1 MYTGVSLYGDGRLK
15 LPTRE
20 SLLDKEEVAKSIS
33 RINSGLPVAYVA
45 NYVKDYPLNRTAG
58 LQIMTFGH
66 LTCGTKIGVLI
77 NGIKLYVDVLPMDII
92 RADFDNEEKA
102 LLLEMDREGVTD
114 ERVAYSRVKD
124 FPMFRSFAKKANT
137 FAKTSHSINMEI
149 IYKKIFN
156 IGFQPTFVG
165 YRIYYNS
172 VASLRNAVY
181 EKDNIYSAYMCKELF
196 VASYST
202 SNIADL
208 VGARQD
214 KYFGSWMALTKY
226 TKISGGSDG
235 FSKLK
240 YNLLINVNDYVKVTD
255 FGYERLGIT
264 SNTLNICKSVHLSID
279 IETADVGKV
288 EDIKSENINKGILSE
303 SNAIFNIGCVVAL
316 ENSKPAL
323 RINIINTQAKPYV
336 IKKVYKELAVPGQLT
351 IVTTSCKETLEAF
364 IKIVKELMPDFVYGY
379 NSLDFD
385 IPQLLLSLRYYNL
398 FDLFYEEVSLARSDS
413 PTSYKH
419 IYKNGKFEYRHNES
433 GYTHWSNISTTSLVS
448 GISGSHKYGDVKLK
462 LNNAKLPS
470 LKIKQMMK
478 NYHHIDIPGIIM
490 LDVMLISWKQYP
502 GDNNKGGMNYY
513 LTKNKMKV
521 KLDMPYY
528 KIWLFYSMSAEY
540 DICAIPTEVDEKYY
554 LGDKEIGKAVY
565 DAMDG
570 LSLLASFQLIVEYC
584 SYDAEAAMLL
594 INTYN
599 YMSTKRKFC
608 ELVNLPLE
616 RIINR
621 ADGSKVENSLRRTL
635 TKNNYVFI
643 EECLN
648 MGNTEGFSAG
658 KIKRI
663 IDTNPNML
671 HYHIKQKAPKNTGG
685 HVEIHR
691 NGRIKVTFIVDGK
704 PYLLDIPIDALD
716 FASLYPSIMMAFN
729 LCYTT
734 IILDVRIVDYVRKY
748 MPDIKIHE
756 MSAAEIVAESDFPNE
771 MNEYYSRYY
780 NVASFK
786 DSTIYIL
793 QHSNEKSKYG
803 IFAQN
808 MGAFFD
814 ARGKTKANMKEADDN
829 AGDIIMKR
837 ITDKSFIKLHDE
849 HRANGG
855 KLNIKEF
862 AEKYSL
868 ENDSEYVNYKIT
880 HCNENLSQL
889 CVKVAMN
896 TVYGTLDYVDSP
908 IYSPLIASIITFY
921 ARRYLKHSNDFCIK
935 HGRTPVYNDTDSTYY
950 YHPLEIFQ
958 STVEK
963 YVRGQITKKEFD
975 RKMVHKSIKNSCDTY
990 SLKKFYEDK
999 IKLLTND
1006 IPEDEIDHSKI
1017 ERLKAKIAN
1026 IKPGQQF
1033 ADLIN
1038 KSFAEKSGGPFL
1050 KQVREETLY
1059 PAVFC
1064 MLKKYFGLVHTTK
1077 YVDKYSINDILFRGI
1092 KIRVANVNKF
1102 EKNFTW
1108 DIIRRIID
1116 EDSDIRD
1123 IVFQQLDNLF
1133 NYQVDYNDL
1142 SVFENVARYKSKG
1155 GKADLLGM
1163 IKRFERTRNYVGDP
1177 KLQYLLRT
1185 PFELENVYYVFVR
1198 NNEPYTITGLV
1209 NNPKKQD
1216 LNEYSDVVKYIHA
1229 KNHPLGLPYMEIDL
1243 LRYIAGTASTCA
1255 QLLSYDKS
1263 FGYIPGMKNKDYV
1276 RKIAKY
1282 VVKYCKDRYAESIS
1296 AAHEENKLYKK
1307 FIKDGSVFKM
1317 LIDKMTDCEVLRM
1330 SIERMIHLSPK
1341 LRYSEKLRTIAY
1353 RGHTDLNIS
1362 NNDFYGDFIDQDY
1375 VDTVHHIQTLAESE
1389 FNDICDYIDYM
1400 RDKIINTLHNYV
1412 KCEFRNQPYE
1422 VIPLDEQ
1429 LSGELTYCELV
1440 FHNFTKYTVYY
1451 NGIIEIFSMKDLQN
1465 LQAPPLH

>member
-1 MYTGVSLYGDGRLK
+1 MYTGVHLYGDGRLK

-20 SLLDKEEVAKSIS
+20 SLLDKSEVDKSIS
-33 RINSGLPVAYVA
+33 RINAGLPVAYVA

-77 NGIKLYVDVLPMDII
+77 NGIKLYVDILPMNIVL
-92 RADFDNEEKA
+92 ADYENEEKA
-102 LLLEMDREGVTD
+102 VLLEMDREGITD
-114 ERVAYSRVKD
+114 EKVAYSKVKD
-124 FPMFRSFAKKANT
+124 FPMFRSFAKKANM
-137 FAKTSHSINMEI
+137 FAKVSHSINMDI

-156 IGFQPTFVG
+156 VGFQPTFVG

-172 VASLRNAVY
+172 IASLRNAVY
-181 EKDNIYSAYMCKELF
+181 EKDNIYSAYMNEELF

-226 TKISGGSDG
+226 TKITGGPDG

-240 YNLLINVNDYVKVTD
+240 YNLSININDYVKVTEID
-255 FGYERLGIT
+255 YERLGIQ
-264 SNTLNICKSVHLSID
+264 SSTLNICKSVHLSID
-279 IETADVGKV
+279 IETADTGKM
-288 EDIKSENINKGILSE
+288 EDIKSENVNKGILSE

-316 ENSKPAL
+316 ENNLNPNI
-323 RINIINTQAKPYV
+323 RINIINTQAKPYI
-336 IKKVYKELAVPGQLT
+336 IKQVYKELAVPGQLT
-351 IVTTSCKETLEAF
+351 IVTTSCKQTLEAF
-364 IKIVKELMPDFVYGY
+364 IRIVKELTPDFVYGY

-419 IYKNGKFEYRHNES
+419 VYKNGRFEYRHNES

-478 NYHHIDIPGIIM
+478 NYHHVDIPGIIM

-513 LTKNKMKV
+513 LAKNKMKV

-528 KIWLFYSMSAEY
+528 KIWLFYSMSTEY
-540 DICAIPTEVDEKYY
+540 DIRAIPTEVDGRYY
-554 LGDKEIGKAVY
+554 LSDKEIDKAVY
-565 DAMDG
+565 AAMDG
-570 LSLLASFQLIVEYC
+570 LSLLANFQLIVEYC

-594 INTYN
+594 VGKYN

-635 TKNNYVFI
+635 VKNNYVFI

-648 MGNTEGFSAG
+648 IGDTEGFSAG

-663 IDTNPNML
+663 VNMNPNIM

-685 HVEIHR
+685 HVAIHR
-691 NGRIKVTFIVDGK
+691 NGRIKVTFIVDGE

-734 IILDVRIVDYVRKY
+734 IIFDVKIVDYVRKY
-748 MPDIKIHE
+748 MPDVKIHE
-756 MSAAEIVAESDFPNE
+756 LSASELVAESKFPVQ

-780 NVASFK
+780 KLASFK

-793 QHSNEKSKYG
+793 QHSNERSKYG

-814 ARGKTKANMKEADDN
+814 ARGKTKANMNKADEL
-829 AGDIIMKR
+829 AGEIIEKR
-837 ITDKSFIKLHDE
+837 ISDNSFIELHAKHLAD
-849 HRANGG
+849 GG

-868 ENDSEYVNYKIT
+868 ENDSDYVNYKIT
-880 HCNENLSQL
+880 YCNENLSQL

-896 TVYGTLDYVDSP
+896 TVYGTLDYVESP

-921 ARRYLKHSNDFCIK
+921 ARRYLAYSNEFCLR

-950 YHPLEIFQ
+950 YHPLEVFQ

-990 SLKKFYEDK
+990 SLTKFYKDK
-999 IKLLTND
+999 IKSLTED
-1006 IPEDEIDHSKI
+1006 IPEDKIDHAKI

-1026 IKPGQQF
+1026 IKPGEQF

-1077 YVDKYSINDILFRGI
+1077 YVDKYSMSDVLFRGI

-1102 EKNFTW
+1102 EKNFIW

-1116 EDSDIRD
+1116 EGKDIRE
-1123 IVFQQLDNLF
+1123 IVFEQLDKSF
-1133 NYQVDYNDL
+1133 DFEVDYSDL
-1142 SVFENVARYKSKG
+1142 SIFENTARYKSKG
-1155 GKADLLGM
+1155 GKADLQGM
-1163 IKRFERTRNYVGDP
+1163 IKRFERTRNYIGDP
-1177 KLQYLLRT
+1177 KLRYLLRT

-1209 NNPKKQD
+1209 NRPKRQD
-1216 LNEYSDVVKYIHA
+1216 LNEYSDVVKYVYE
-1229 KNHPLGLPYMEIDL
+1229 KNHPLGLPYMEVDL

-1255 QLLSYDKS
+1255 QLLTYDRT
-1263 FGYIPGMKNKDYV
+1263 FGYVPGMKSKDYV
-1276 RKIAKY
+1276 PKIAKY
-1282 VVKYCKDRYAESIS
+1282 IVKYCKNRYAESIS

-1307 FIKDGSVFKM
+1307 FIKDGSVFRT
-1317 LIDKMTDCEVLRM
+1317 LIAKMTDCEVLRM

-1353 RGHTDLNIS
+1353 KGNTDLS
-1362 NNDFYGDFIDQDY
+1362 VADDHGDFIDKDY
-1375 VDTVHHIQTLAESE
+1375 VDTVHHIQDLAETE
-1389 FNDICDYIDYM
+1389 FNNICDYIDYM
-1400 RDKIINTLHNYV
+1400 RDKIIDTLHGYT
-1412 KCEFRNQPYE
+1412 KCEFRGQPYE
-1422 VIPLDEQ
+1422 VAPLDEQ
-1429 LSGELTYCELV
+1429 LAGELTYCELV

-1451 NGIIEIFSMKDLQN
+1451 ICVNEIFSMKDSQ
-1465 LQAPPLH
+1465 QFKAPPLH

>member
-1 MYTGVSLYGDGRLK
+1 MYTGVYLYGDKKLK
-15 LPTRE
+15 LPDRS
-20 SLLDKEEVAKSIS
+20 SLLDKAEVDRSIS

-45 NYVKDYPLNRTAG
+45 NYVKDYPINRTAG

-77 NGIKLYVDVLPMDII
+77 NGIKLYMDLLPMNIVL
-92 RADFDNEEKA
+92 ADFENEEKA
-102 LLLEMDREGVTD
+102 VLLAMDREGVTD
-114 ERVAYSRVKD
+114 ERIAYSQVKD
-124 FPMFRSFAKKANT
+124 FPMFRSFAKQANM
-137 FAKTSHSINMEI
+137 FSKTSHSSGMDI

-156 IGFQPTFVG
+156 VGFQPTFVG

-172 VASLRNAVY
+172 ITSLRNAVY
-181 EKDNIYSAYMCKELF
+181 EKNNANSAYMNQELF

-226 TKISGGSDG
+226 TKITGGSDG

-240 YNLLINVNDYVKVTD
+240 YNLSINVNDYVKVTD
-255 FGYERLGIT
+255 FGCEKLGVPD
-264 SNTLNICKSVHLSID
+264 SVFNIYKSVHLSLD
-279 IETADVGKV
+279 IETADVGKM
-288 EDIKSENINKGILSE
+288 EDIKSENSNKGILSE

-316 ENSKPAL
+316 EKNKPAL

-336 IKKVYKELAVPGQLT
+336 IKKVYKALAVPGQLT

-364 IKIVKELMPDFVYGY
+364 IKIVKELTPDFIYGY

-413 PTSYKH
+413 PFSYKH
-419 IYKNGKFEYRHNES
+419 VYKNGKFEYRHNES

-448 GISGSHKYGDVKLK
+448 GISGSHKYNDVRLK

-478 NYHHIDIPGIIM
+478 NYHYVDIPGIIM

-502 GDNNKGGMNYY
+502 NDNNKGGMNYY
-513 LTKNKMKV
+513 LDKNKMKT

-528 KIWLFYSMSAEY
+528 KIWLFYSMSGKY
-540 DICAIPTEVDEKYY
+540 DICAIPTEIEERYY
-554 LGDKEIGKAVY
+554 LGDEEISKAVY
-565 DAMDG
+565 NAMDG
-570 LSLLASFQLIVEYC
+570 LSLLANFQLIVEYC

-599 YMSTKRKFC
+599 FMSTKRKFC

-635 TKNNYVFI
+635 VKNNYVFI

-648 MGNTEGFSAG
+648 MGDTEGFSAG

-663 IDTNPNML
+663 IDMNPNMM
-671 HYHIKQKAPKNTGG
+671 HYHIKQKAPINTGG
-685 HVEIHR
+685 HVAIHR
-691 NGRIKVTFIVDGK
+691 NGRIKVTFIIDGK
-704 PYLLDIPIDALD
+704 PYLFDIPIDALD
-716 FASLYPSIMMAFN
+716 FASLYPSIIMAFN

-734 IILDVRIVDYVRKY
+734 IIFDVKIVDYVRKY
-748 MPDIKIHE
+748 MPHVKIHE
-756 MSAAEIVAESDFPNE
+756 LLASELVSESKFPVQ

-780 NVASFK
+780 KLASFK

-814 ARGKTKANMKEADDN
+814 ARGKTKANMNKADEL
-829 AGDIIMKR
+829 AGEIIEKR
-837 ITDKSFIKLHDE
+837 ISDNSFIDLHAKYLAD
-849 HRANGG
+849 GG

-868 ENDSEYVNYKIT
+868 ENDSDYVNYKIT

-896 TVYGTLDYVDSP
+896 TVYGTLDYVESP

-921 ARRYLKHSNDFCIK
+921 ARRYLSYSNEFCIR

-963 YVRGQITKKEFD
+963 YVRGKITKKEFD

-990 SLKKFYEDK
+990 SLTKFYKDK
-999 IKLLTND
+999 IRLLTED
-1006 IPEDEIDHSKI
+1006 IPEDKIDYVKI
-1017 ERLKAKIAN
+1017 ERLKAKIAG
-1026 IKPGQQF
+1026 IEPGEQF

-1077 YVDKYSINDILFRGI
+1077 YIDKYSMSDVLFRGI

-1108 DIIRRIID
+1108 EIIRRIID
-1116 EDSDIRD
+1116 EGRDIRE
-1123 IVFQQLDNLF
+1123 IIFEQLDKSF
-1133 NYQVDYNDL
+1133 NYEVNYSDL
-1142 SVFENVARYKSKG
+1142 SVFENTARYKSKG
-1155 GKADLLGM
+1155 GKADLQGM

-1177 KLQYLLRT
+1177 KLHYLLRT

-1209 NNPKKQD
+1209 NNPKRQD
-1216 LNEYSDVVKYIHA
+1216 LNEYSDVVKYIYE
-1229 KNHPLGLPYMEIDL
+1229 KNKPLGSPYMEVDL
-1243 LRYIAGTASTCA
+1243 LRYITGTASTCA
-1255 QLLSYDKS
+1255 QLLTYDTS
-1263 FGYIPGMKNKDYV
+1263 FGYVDGMKSKDYAP
-1276 RKIAKY
+1276 KIAKY
-1282 VVKYCKDRYAESIS
+1282 IVKYCKNRYAESIL

-1307 FIKDGSVFKM
+1307 FIKDGSVFKT
-1317 LIDKMTDCEVLRM
+1317 LIDKMTDCDVLRM

-1341 LRYSEKLRTIAY
+1341 LRYSEKLRNIAY

-1362 NNDFYGDFIDQDY
+1362 NNDFYGDFVDQDY
-1375 VDTVHHIQTLAESE
+1375 VDSVHNIQVLAENE
-1389 FNDICDYIDYM
+1389 FNNICDYIDYT
-1400 RDKIINTLHNYV
+1400 RNGLINTLHGYV
-1412 KCEFRNQPYE
+1412 KCEFRGQPYE
-1422 VIPLDEQ
+1422 VAVLDEQ
-1429 LSGELTYCELV
+1429 LASELTYCELV
-1440 FHNFTKYTVYY
+1440 FHNFVKYTVYY
-1451 NGIIEIFSMKDLQN
+1451 SSIIEIFSLKDLQN
-1465 LQAPPLH
+1465 LKAPELH